1 MLREYLDD
9 FYSAYVDDIIIY
21 SSGTYEDHM
30 ERVELVLRKLLA
42 AGLYLDP
49 KKYEFV
55 KKVIKYLGFIVEAGR
70 GIRTDL
76 EKIQVIEN

>member
-1 MLREYLDD
+1 MDD
-9 FYSAYVDDIIIY
+9 VIIY

-42 AGLYLDP
+42 AGLHLDP

-55 KKVIKYLGFIVEAGR
+55 KKVIKYLGFIVEGGR